1 MPSLPADEGYRRAL
15 VETASVPRAILLLYD
30 RLILLLEQ
38 ALAQSS
44 VNGSHAQQLLS
55 LASQIL
61 THLLAVFNHSEDQ
74 AYQHLYLSH
83 EYLAQAI
90 HHEFRQGGTHA
101 QGIAEI
107 LNTLKAYRHS
117 WRQGMKI
124 RPRKRHRPGPLNVR
138 SQSDAPDKTSS
149 DQQG

>member
-1 MPSLPADEGYRRAL
+1 MPTPPSDEVYRRAL
-15 VETASVPRAILLLYD
+15 VDTASVPRAILLLYD

-44 VNGSHAQQLLS
+44 VNGNQSRQLLT

-61 THLLAVFNHSEDQ
+61 THLLAIFSHSDEQ

-83 EYLAQAI
+83 EYLAQAL
-90 HHEFRQGGTHA
+90 HREFRQGGTHA

-107 LNTLKAYRHS
+107 LNPLKDYRRT
-117 WRQGMKI
+117 WRQGLKI
-124 RPRKRHRPGPLNVR
+124 RPRQRNRPGPLNVR
-138 SQSDAPDKTSS
+138 PQSDVKPSPET
-149 DQQG
+149 